1 MSRRRGAR
9 GRRTSDELP
18 PDGWPKWAVM
28 RADGN
33 QVIVGGD
40 EPRRAEH
47 MARGLARALGREGIP
62 VRIGPLTDGRR
73 WMGWEELAPLDVSA

>member
-1 MSRRRGAR
+1 
-9 GRRTSDELP
+9 
-18 PDGWPKWAVM
+18 M

-47 MARGLARALGREGIP
+47 MARGLARGLARALGREGIA
-62 VRIGPLTDGRR
+62 VRIGPLAKRRR
-73 WMGWEELAPLDVSA
+73 WMRWEELAPVDVSA